1 MKMPINRHENQPE
14 TMKILWKIIKTNQ
27 SLKTITSKKNCQRWL
42 SPNNRI
48 SNNGNVCPKNIGIA
62 FDHHASLHLALTKYS
77 VRDSKI

>member
-1 MKMPINRHENQPE
+1 MKTRNYEDTLENHEIQP
-14 TMKILWKIIKTNQ
+14 KIV
-27 SLKTITSKKNCQRWL
+27 KNHNIEKHRQRWL

-77 VRDSKI
+77 VRDPKI

>member
-1 MKMPINRHENQPE
+1 MKNYKDTIEIP
-14 TMKILWKIIKTNQ
+14 WKIIKKQ
-27 SLKTITSKKNCQRWL
+27 PKIMKKHNIEKRRQRWL